1 VEEKKPAVFLNG
13 YLHFLCC
20 DGGIITF
27 SISDET
33 FGSLPS
39 PSGFENAASVMTE
52 LDGCLCLCYGELD
65 SGDLYHV
72 VVLRDYKEAR
82 WEMLCCIDRTVWPES
97 KHVLLDTLWMAPLG
111 VYNSGGGQ
119 KIMFGTGSC
128 KVFTVDADGNSPQ
141 TLFTPDETIIG
152 SCADDNI
159 PALGLYQE
167 SLVPVGHTIEE
178 MISSSPTAEAWF
190 DILKWLPAFSVLEL
204 SLVCREWR
212 AMIMTDDFV
221 QSHVVHANLNKIPRI
236 MFIMDPR
243 FGSYMDL
250 EKFTDGL
257 RPQLISNLVCSQPVH
272 GLNVGSCAFWNFIC
286 NPAIGYCK
294 HISFDDNDGTFFA
307 GRIGLGYDSEIEKH
321 VVVHITYKEEPGN
334 KIL

>member
-1 VEEKKPAVFLNG
+1 
-13 YLHFLCC
+13 
-20 DGGIITF
+20 
-27 SISDET
+27 
-33 FGSLPS
+33 
-39 PSGFENAASVMTE
+39 
-52 LDGCLCLCYGELD
+52 
-65 SGDLYHV
+65 
-72 VVLRDYKEAR
+72 
-82 WEMLCCIDRTVWPES
+82 
-97 KHVLLDTLWMAPLG
+97 MAPLG

-128 KVFTVDADGNSPQ
+128 KVFTADADGNSPQ
-141 TLFTPDETIIG
+141 ILFTPDETIIG

-221 QSHVVHANLNKIPRI
+221 QSHVVHANLNKSPRI